1 MRFKFPDDGDSD
13 KSEEAETPLKRPKP
27 TISKV
32 YDEDVEKQ
40 DEISKKSSTKKS
52 EEKDNVSEENDEP
65 DKNVKASLAS
75 SVIDSN
81 EPLWVSIREIPF
93 VLWQS
98 LKIYVLLI
106 AHYRTDR
113 ATIS

>member
-1 MRFKFPDDGDSD
+1 MKFKFPDDGDSD

-40 DEISKKSSTKKS
+40 DESSKKSSTKKS
-52 EEKDNVSEENDEP
+52 EEKGNVSDENYEP
-65 DKNVKASLAS
+65 DQNVKASLAS
-75 SVIDSN
+75 SVIDSK
-81 EPLWVSIREIPF
+81 EPLWVSLCEIPF

-98 LKIYVLLI
+98 LTICVLLI
-106 AHYRTDR
+106 AHNRTD
-113 ATIS
+113 